1 MAGLLQVALAQALSL
16 PLSLPGGAKVS
27 LPPPPHSLSLH
38 LAVSPQTQNLQ
49 LSKEMTLASNR
60 SLAEGNL
67 LFLPRLDAL
76 KARLTQRYQ
85 ELQGLFET
93 YQLKKT
99 KLGEASGKGQLA
111 GCGGIGIGVLCGPW
125 RWPVSLLSASWWG
138 HPMSG
143 V

>member
-1 MAGLLQVALAQALSL
+1 MLQVALSQALSL
-16 PLSLPGGAKVS
+16 PLSVCQQGPRSPPAPT
-27 LPPPPHSLSLH
+27 PPPPSLSLH
-38 LAVSPQTQNLQ
+38 LTISPQTQNLQ

-99 KLGEASGKGQLA
+99 KLGEASGKGRLA
-111 GCGGIGIGVLCGPW
+111 GCGGIGIGGALWNLEVAQS
-125 RWPVSLLSASWWG
+125 RS
-138 HPMSG
+138 
-143 V
+143 